1 MEQVI
6 FVCRR
11 MSLLRVLVVAACV
24 LASTAQLTFPGES
37 EGSSSPRDSTPSA
50 SPAADAPAGPQ
61 GQTRFLPGLLNLFD
75 PCQSCSPSD
84 QVEAGRCCQ
93 SGHRRC
99 CAFLQAPGGFGPGP
113 IPPPFGGFPGQAGG
127 FPGQV
132 GGFPG
137 QVGGFPGQAGGFPG
151 QAGGFPGQPGGPIVG
166 PPGFGGGR
174 PGTCPF
180 VNNVHSGF
188 NRFAQTTSCVA
199 ECQSDFQCP
208 TPQKCC
214 AVGCSSVCRNPAGF
228 GSAPP
233 VVIQP
238 TTKPGFC
245 PRPLGPLGELG
256 SLLGL
261 RSGAGGAGATRSLA
275 DDAGEPSGDA
285 STLAERS
292 DRQERRQNRKERRE
306 REKRSPQ
313 AADRDDRRERRLNRF
328 SRNRGR
334 VTRQAAEP
342 DQRFFLPNPF
352 CKDQCFNDFDCLG
365 NLKCCIKDD
374 CRSCTNP
381 SFF

>member
-1 MEQVI
+1 MRV
-6 FVCRR
+6 FVPSAPGLCVAVLNIEVAVTKWTATASNSKISICDLENVSLWDSGASWLSFNGRSNHKEGL
-11 MSLLRVLVVAACV
+11 SLLRVLVVAACV

-75 PCQSCSPSD
+75 PCQRCSPSD

-214 AVGCSSVCRNPAGF
+214 AVGCSSVCRNPAG
-228 GSAPP
+228 
-233 VVIQP
+233 
-238 TTKPGFC
+238 
-245 PRPLGPLGELG
+245 
-256 SLLGL
+256 
-261 RSGAGGAGATRSLA
+261 
-275 DDAGEPSGDA
+275 
-285 STLAERS
+285 
-292 DRQERRQNRKERRE
+292 
-306 REKRSPQ
+306 
-313 AADRDDRRERRLNRF
+313 
-328 SRNRGR
+328 
-334 VTRQAAEP
+334 
-342 DQRFFLPNPF
+342 
-352 CKDQCFNDFDCLG
+352 
-365 NLKCCIKDD
+365 
-374 CRSCTNP
+374 CRCHAL
-381 SFF
+381 